1 MGEGILIYGLN
12 GSKRKYTRDLQGF
25 ADKVL
30 ASGRVRKSV
39 YVFGRTNK
47 AYLRDLSQKG
57 IAVKSDLAAITDKT
71 ILKYRNHPKK
81 QKGATVNTHRFRMVE
96 SAVKKPKNVYIDRNR
111 SRLIYVSSVKYSKGK
126 VLKVVIEPNQ
136 KIGKR
141 YYNQVV
147 SIGVVDNID
156 MKSKQYYKI
165 K

>member
-1 MGEGILIYGLN
+1 MGEGILIYGLHGN
-12 GSKRKYTRDLQGF
+12 KRRYTKDLQGF

-30 ASGRVRKSV
+30 ANGRVRKSV
-39 YVFGRTNK
+39 YIFGRTNK
-47 AYLRDLSQKG
+47 AYLKDLSRKG
-57 IAVKSDLAAITDKT
+57 IVVKSELAAITDKT

-81 QKGATVNTHRFRMVE
+81 QKGATVSVHRFRMVE
-96 SAVKKPKNVYIDRNR
+96 VAVKRPKNVYIDTKR
-111 SRLIYVSSVKYSKGK
+111 SRLIYVSSVKYSKNK
-126 VLKVVIEPNQ
+126 ILKVVIEPNQ

-141 YYNQVV
+141 YYNKVV